1 MTRLTDRHKTIPYF
15 KRVLVSSDTWG
26 RSRGELKQFVPLC
39 LSSVTNRE
47 RAGRFPKRVKLGSYS
62 VAWPNREI
70 HRWFADPNGYR
81 AQHTDE
87 VTA

>member
-1 MTRLTDRHKTIPYF
+1 MAADRSTSPLTLPLDGYTR
-15 KRVLVSSDTWG
+15 W
-26 RSRGELKQFVPLC
+26 GELKQFVPLC